1 MCLLEDLEDGR
12 FPNPVEDLEDA
23 GRANKINRDS
33 STSNK
38 VVKNIKKESQRQK

>member
-1 MCLLEDLEDGR
+1 MLEDLEDGR
-12 FPNPVEDLEDA
+12 LPNPVEGLEDA

-38 VVKNIKKESQRQK
+38 VLNYITKESQRQK